1 MNQEEGEYM
10 SHVPRVHV
18 LQNFLGTDGEIT
30 GQITSQVGAD
40 GVWIQFDCECTDA
53 LPTCK
58 AACCALR
65 GTYLTPEEASL
76 DFYDCFVEEESGLP
90 VLRRDA
96 DGWCTYLDRDTRRCS
111 IYENRP
117 QTCQKFHCT
126 RGANVRGWKL
136 SNAVHRHSIS

>member
-1 MNQEEGEYM
+1 MEKAET
-10 SHVPRVHV
+10 PPKILRVHV
-18 LQNFLGTDGEIT
+18 LESFLDEQGEIT

-40 GVWIQFDCECTDA
+40 GVWIQFDCACTDA

-65 GTYLTPEEASL
+65 GTYLNPEEAASG
-76 DFYDCFVEEESGLP
+76 FYDCFVDEESGLP

-117 QTCQKFHCT
+117 QTCRSFHCT
-126 RGANVRGWKL
+126 RGASVRGWKL
-136 SNAVHRHSIS
+136 SNAVHRHSIL